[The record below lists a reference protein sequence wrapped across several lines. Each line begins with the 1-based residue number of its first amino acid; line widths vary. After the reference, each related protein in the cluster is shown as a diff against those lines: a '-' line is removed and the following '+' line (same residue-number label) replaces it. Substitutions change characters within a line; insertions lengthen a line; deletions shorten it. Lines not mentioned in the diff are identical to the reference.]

1 MSHRKLR
8 LIVSLS
14 IIINVVLSWFLYVNH
29 KENSDIKKGIAIE
42 YSFQQERVGRMLE
55 LALENR
61 DNKEKFINYLIRANN
76 AMYHNTFITGNSTPI
91 GEHGNIPRDLYE
103 INGGPR
109 SSIVYET
116 LREAINNELSNDNLR
131 ELESYTANVLKI
143 SNVLDRKKNDM
154 WNKSL
159 NENYQLLE
167 DGAQLAKQLFK

>member
-14 IIINVVLSWFLYVNH
+14 IIINVVLSLFLYVNH
-29 KENSDIKKGIAIE
+29 KENNDIKKGIAIE
-42 YSFQQERVGRMLE
+42 YTYQQERVGRMLE

-61 DNKEKFINYLIRANN
+61 DNKEQFIKYLIRANN
-76 AMYHNTFITGNSTPI
+76 AMYHNTFIAGNSTPI
-91 GEHGNIPRDLYE
+91 GEHGDIPKILYE

-116 LREAINNELSNDNLR
+116 LTEAINNELSKDNIR

-143 SNVLDRKKNDM
+143 SNVLNRKKNDM
-154 WNKSL
+154 WNKNL
-159 NENYQLLE
+159 NGNYQVLE
-167 DGAQLAKQLFK
+167 DGAQLAKELFN